1 MRISDWSSDVCS
13 SDLNRPCLGG
23 PYGRA
28 RAAPARTRW
37 RTGNRGIPNYSVWRG
52 FPAAGRTLNARRPK
66 TPREDTIQP
75 APAMI
80 TSRKH
85 TRRIAMQAPL
95 KLAAL
100 LLALAAVA
108 MPATAAARDNDRGHR
123 GHDRSS
129 YYDRDRRGHHDR
141 DRYDRRAY
149 RHDRRHDRRDRPHD
163 RRIVIRGPRVIHRSP
178 RYYSPRPVVVH
189 RGPPRW
195 NRGHR
200 YYRSGYGRHQDRKST
215 HPT

>member
-1 MRISDWSSDVCS
+1 
-13 SDLNRPCLGG
+13 
-23 PYGRA
+23 
-28 RAAPARTRW
+28 
-37 RTGNRGIPNYSVWRG
+37 
-52 FPAAGRTLNARRPK
+52 
-66 TPREDTIQP
+66 
-75 APAMI
+75 
-80 TSRKH
+80 
-85 TRRIAMQAPL
+85 MQAPL

-149 RHDRRHDRRDRPHD
+149 RHDRRHDRRDRRHD
-163 RRIVIRGPRVIHRSP
+163 RRIVIRGQRVIHRST

-195 NRGHR
+195 SRGPR
-200 YYRSGYGRHQDRKST
+200 YYRAGNGRTHLFTDYYSYGLSPPPTGSHLRHRRAGGNRPLGICPGNLAD
-215 HPT
+215 H